1 MAQRGLKWTTIGVYL
16 RRVRAVHK
24 AQNMSPLWSS
34 EDVRQALRG
43 VRNSPPNPKRPS
55 RNRVPVTPFLLLK
68 IKKELSQ
75 DKRMSLIDKRLSHV
89 SYQSYTSKLFR
100 LFWLFC
106 TWAYV
111 GAFRSADLLAEE
123 TQAYRPG
130 STLCFEHVT
139 WHCEKIERKSVRYLV
154 VKV

>member
-43 VRNSPPNPKRPS
+43 VRNSPSNPRRPS

-68 IKKELSQ
+68 IKKELSR
-75 DKRMSLIDKRLSHV
+75 DKTMSLIDKRLSHV
-89 SYQSYTSKLFR
+89 KLPVIYLEAIQVVLALLHLGLCRR
-100 LFWLFC
+100 LSQC
-106 TWAYV
+106 
-111 GAFRSADLLAEE
+111 RSAGRRDPGIQARLYALL
-123 TQAYRPG
+123 
-130 STLCFEHVT
+130 
-139 WHCEKIERKSVRYLV
+139 
-154 VKV
+154 